1 MCTCC
6 HLTSIESISDS
17 LPDVCIAY
25 KLHRECGKH
34 INLYDWL
41 QAFAAVVLPDADDEY
56 RYQDINIQVRFTRAV
71 SELQFLG
78 FIKSSKRKT
87 DHVMRLTW

>member
-1 MCTCC
+1 MLLLLFFYFQCSCC
-6 HLTSIESISDS
+6 RLDSIESISDS

-41 QAFAAVVLPDADDEY
+41 QAFAAVVSPEEDDEC
-56 RYQDINIQVRFTRAV
+56 RYQDITIQLV
-71 SELQFLG
+71 
-78 FIKSSKRKT
+78 FILYYNQLCINVIIKF
-87 DHVMRLTW
+87 